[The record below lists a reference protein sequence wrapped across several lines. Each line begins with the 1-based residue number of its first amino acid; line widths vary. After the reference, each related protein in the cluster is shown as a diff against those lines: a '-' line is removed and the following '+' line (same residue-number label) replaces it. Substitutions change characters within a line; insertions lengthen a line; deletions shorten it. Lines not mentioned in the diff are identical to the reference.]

1 MKRKMK
7 NGPMLI
13 GPEKYL
19 IMDYLLVLLNLEA
32 PGSKY
37 RCHVEQPMKCLIPN
51 LILDLNLHLLNLQ
64 GSVLPVWDQDLTLQ
78 HHPFFQPYPRSM
90 QQQLS
95 SVLEATFSMIL
106 KWIAYNGNFDNFSK
120 LIFRR

>member
-7 NGPMLI
+7 IGPVLI

-19 IMDYLLVLLNLEA
+19 IMDYLLVLFNLEA

-37 RCHVEQPMKCLIPN
+37 RFHVEQPMKRLTPN
-51 LILDLNLHLLNLQ
+51 LILDLNLLNLNLQ
-64 GSVLPVWDQDLTLQ
+64 GSVLPVSDQDLTLQ
-78 HHPFFQPYPRSM
+78 HHPFFQPYLRPM
-90 QQQLS
+90 QQQLF

-106 KWIAYNGNFDNFSK
+106 RWIAYNGNFDNFSK
-120 LIFRR
+120 LIFRQ